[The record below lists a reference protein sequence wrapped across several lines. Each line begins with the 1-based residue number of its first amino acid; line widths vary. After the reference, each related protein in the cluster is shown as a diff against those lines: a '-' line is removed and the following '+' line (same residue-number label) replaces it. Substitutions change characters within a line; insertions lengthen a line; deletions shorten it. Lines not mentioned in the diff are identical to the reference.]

1 MAASAMPAKSPE
13 SSAPAGRGGVLAKI
27 IVLGFIAAVIGA
39 ECLFAYMYLSLAS
52 AKAEAAAQGDGT
64 KAAADA
70 PVADSV
76 LAQPGEAE
84 SPGQDAE
91 AAEAGKK
98 SQHAG
103 ALEKEVD
110 LGEFNVTVLQAASN
124 TTLMVDFHLY
134 GTVRVEDEAEFLQRY
149 ERSKQRI
156 REQILMTVRAA
167 ELADLADPGLGLIRR
182 QILEKSNRLLG
193 KPLLLGV
200 IFSDFVLV
208 EQ

>member
-1 MAASAMPAKSPE
+1 MLP
-13 SSAPAGRGGVLAKI
+13 KI

-39 ECLFAYMYLSLAS
+39 ECLFACMYLSLAS
-52 AKAEAAAQGDGT
+52 AKAEAAGQ
-64 KAAADA
+64 ADA
-70 PVADSV
+70 RAAPQESAPAALV
-76 LAQPGEAE
+76 QPGEAD
-84 SPGQDAE
+84 SAGQDAVPAHDE
-91 AAEAGKK
+91 LKPQ
-98 SQHAG
+98 QHA

-110 LGEFNVTVLQAASN
+110 LGEFSITVLHAASN
-124 TTLMVDFHLY
+124 TTLMVDFHLF
-134 GTVRVEDEAEFLQRY
+134 GTVRVEDEADFLQRY

-156 REQILMTVRAA
+156 REQVLVTIRAA

-200 IFSDFVLV
+200 IFSDFVLI

>member
-1 MAASAMPAKSPE
+1 MAASAPPTKAPE
-13 SSAPAGRGGVLAKI
+13 AAAQTGRGGVLAKI

-52 AKAEAAAQGDGT
+52 AKAEAAAQGDVSLAGLDT
-64 KAAADA
+64 PATDAA
-70 PVADSV
+70 
-76 LAQPGEAE
+76 LAQPGEAD
-84 SPGQDAE
+84 SAGQDTEPAKQ
-91 AAEAGKK
+91 GKK
-98 SQHAG
+98 PQHAG

-124 TTLMVDFHLY
+124 TTLLVDFHLF
-134 GTVRVEDEAEFLQRY
+134 GTVRVEDEAEFQQRY

-156 REQILMTVRAA
+156 REQILVTVRAA
-167 ELADLADPGLGLIRR
+167 EMADLADPGLGLIRR

-200 IFSDFVLV
+200 IFSDFVLI

>member
-1 MAASAMPAKSPE
+1 MSASAATTKGSENAAQPS
-13 SSAPAGRGGVLAKI
+13 RGGLLPKM

-39 ECLFAYMYLSLAS
+39 ECLFACMYLSLAS
-52 AKAEAAAQGDGT
+52 AKAEAAGQGET
-64 KAAADA
+64 SVPPLDA
-70 PVADSV
+70 SGPASV
-76 LAQPGEAE
+76 LVQPGEADG
-84 SPGQDAE
+84 SGRDAE
-91 AAEAGKK
+91 AAKAGQK
-98 SQHAG
+98 SQNTA

-110 LGEFNVTVLQAASN
+110 LGEFNVTVLHTGSN
-124 TTLMVDFHLY
+124 TTLLVDFHLF
-134 GTVRVEDEAEFLQRY
+134 GTVRVEHEAEFLQRY

-156 REQILMTVRAA
+156 REQILVTVRAA

-200 IFSDFVLV
+200 IFSDFVLI

>member
-1 MAASAMPAKSPE
+1 MPA
-13 SSAPAGRGGVLAKI
+13 SAPAKAPDNAAPPSRGGLLPKI

-39 ECLFAYMYLSLAS
+39 ECLFACMYLSLAS
-52 AKAEAAAQGDGT
+52 AKAEAAAQ
-64 KAAADA
+64 AASPLPADA
-70 PVADSV
+70 ASAGGSL
-76 LAQPGEAE
+76 LAQPGEAASAGQE
-84 SPGQDAE
+84 TGSIQDA
-91 AAEAGKK
+91 K
-98 SQHAG
+98 SPQHPP

-110 LGEFNVTVLQAASN
+110 LGEFSVTVLHTASN
-124 TTLMVDFHLY
+124 TTLLVDFHLF
-134 GTVRVEDEAEFLQRY
+134 GTVRVEDEADFSQRY

-156 REQILMTVRAA
+156 REQILMTVRGA
-167 ELADLADPGLGLIRR
+167 ELVDLADPGLGLIRR